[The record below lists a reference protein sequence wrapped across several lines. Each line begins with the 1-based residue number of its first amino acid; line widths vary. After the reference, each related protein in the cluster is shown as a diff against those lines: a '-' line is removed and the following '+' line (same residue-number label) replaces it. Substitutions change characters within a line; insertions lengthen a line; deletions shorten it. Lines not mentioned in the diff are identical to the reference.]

1 MPRSPAPVRHR
12 PSIQRAR
19 ICRYGD
25 TYFLPGSF
33 PGQQRASGNRMD
45 IPRSPLRAATAGN
58 MVIVRAARVRRNWV

>member
-25 TYFLPGSF
+25 TYFLPAAS
-33 PGQQRASGNRMD
+33 QVNRASGNKMD
-45 IPRSPLRAATAGN
+45 IPRSPLRAAATGN
-58 MVIVRAARVRRNWV
+58 MVTVRAVRVRRNWV